1 MTGRQ
6 AKSAM
11 CLIISQHDAFPS
23 AAADEQSDGCC
34 HNDGLSVL
42 SHAFRLPNFRCLLGS
57 ISAHPIAL
65 ASFYRLL

>member
-23 AAADEQSDGCC
+23 AAADEQSDAATMMGFLCLVTRS
-34 HNDGLSVL
+34 D
-42 SHAFRLPNFRCLLGS
+42 FRTSDAC
-57 ISAHPIAL
+57 
-65 ASFYRLL
+65 

>member
-23 AAADEQSDGCC
+23 AAADEQSDAATMMDFLCLVMRS
-34 HNDGLSVL
+34 D
-42 SHAFRLPNFRCLLGS
+42 FRTSDAC
-57 ISAHPIAL
+57 
-65 ASFYRLL
+65 

>member
-23 AAADEQSDGCC
+23 AAADEQSDAATMDFLCLVTRS
-34 HNDGLSVL
+34 D
-42 SHAFRLPNFRCLLGS
+42 FRTSDAC
-57 ISAHPIAL
+57 
-65 ASFYRLL
+65 

>member
-23 AAADEQSDGCC
+23 AAADEQSDAATMMQVDFLCLVTRS
-34 HNDGLSVL
+34 D
-42 SHAFRLPNFRCLLGS
+42 FRTSDAC
-57 ISAHPIAL
+57 
-65 ASFYRLL
+65 

>member
-23 AAADEQSDGCC
+23 AAADEQSD
-34 HNDGLSVL
+34 
-42 SHAFRLPNFRCLLGS
+42 AALPQ
-57 ISAHPIAL
+57 
-65 ASFYRLL
+65 